1 MRLTLAL
8 LRMDVG
14 DAGGAG
20 SKDGRREMSKKTTVT
35 KQVRDDGGSVQG
47 NRC

>member
-1 MRLTLAL
+1 MIDVIWLNIDEDHSVSL

-20 SKDGRREMSKKTTVT
+20 SKDGRREMSKKTIVT
-35 KQVRDDGGSVQG
+35 IHVR
-47 NRC
+47 